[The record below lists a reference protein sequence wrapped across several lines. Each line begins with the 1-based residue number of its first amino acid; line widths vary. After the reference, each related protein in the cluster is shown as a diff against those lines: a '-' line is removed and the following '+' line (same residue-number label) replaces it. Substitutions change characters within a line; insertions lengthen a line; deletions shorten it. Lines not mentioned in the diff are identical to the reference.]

1 MSRLSTPEKFF
12 IGRILYGIEQTG
24 NKIEQEDIELLL
36 SQRLEI
42 GDEFKEKI
50 KNALIFSY
58 CDDIDKFK
66 RKIVTLDPKSMWDES
81 LKKLYKGRETVLRD
95 LVLDWY
101 SSYFDK
107 KEKSLLDK
115 LKSLFRR

>member
-1 MSRLSTPEKFF
+1 MSKLSTPEKFF
-12 IGRILYGIEQTG
+12 IGRILYGLEQTG

-42 GDEFKEKI
+42 EDVFKEKI

-58 CDDIDKFK
+58 CDDIDKFN

-95 LVLDWY
+95 LVVDWY
-101 SSYFDK
+101 SSYFNK
-107 KEKSLLDK
+107 KENSLLEK
-115 LKSLFRR
+115 LKSFFRR